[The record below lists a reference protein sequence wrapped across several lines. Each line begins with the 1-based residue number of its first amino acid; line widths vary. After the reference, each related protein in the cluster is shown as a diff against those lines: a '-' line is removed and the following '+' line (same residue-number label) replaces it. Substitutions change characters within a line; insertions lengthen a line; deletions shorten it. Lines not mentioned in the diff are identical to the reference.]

1 VSLLADI
8 KFNRNEGT
16 HKTSCRVILELNV
29 MSPTDVIGAE
39 EPVGKLTKGMDE
51 DFVLERMV

>member
-1 VSLLADI
+1 LLADI

-16 HKTSCRVILELNV
+16 HKTSCRVILELND

-39 EPVGKLTKGMDE
+39 ELVGKLTKGMDE